1 MRGVVRH
8 YSADLDESTC
18 LAGKFIVSRTGK
30 AYDALA

>member
-1 MRGVVRH
+1 MREVGRQNV
-8 YSADLDESTC
+8 ADPDESTC